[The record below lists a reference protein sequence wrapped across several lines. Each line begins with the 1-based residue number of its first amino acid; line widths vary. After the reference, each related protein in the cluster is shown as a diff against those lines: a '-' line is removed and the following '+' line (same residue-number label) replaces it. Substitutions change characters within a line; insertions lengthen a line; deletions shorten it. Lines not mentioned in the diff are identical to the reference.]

1 MIDMS
6 FKLRPK
12 EQQTLSEFVQG
23 LSERFGDQLQAI
35 WLFGSKARGD
45 STPTSDIDV
54 LVVIDN
60 DDWRLH
66 KQIRY
71 FAVDLNLKY
80 DLDLSPRI
88 WTTSYLQEV
97 AALGTHF
104 YRAIQR
110 EHIDLLRSIPQM

>member
-1 MIDMS
+1 MTNVFS
-6 FKLRPK
+6 NLQLEER
-12 EQQTLSEFVQG
+12 QTLAEFVQG
-23 LSERFGDQLQAI
+23 LRQQLGTQLQQI

-45 STPTSDIDV
+45 STATSDIDV

-80 DLDLSPRI
+80 NLDLSPRI
-88 WTTSYLQEV
+88 WTTSHLREV
-97 AALGTHF
+97 ATLGTHF
-104 YRAIQR
+104 YHNLQR
-110 EHIDLLRSIPQM
+110 EHIDLLQALPL